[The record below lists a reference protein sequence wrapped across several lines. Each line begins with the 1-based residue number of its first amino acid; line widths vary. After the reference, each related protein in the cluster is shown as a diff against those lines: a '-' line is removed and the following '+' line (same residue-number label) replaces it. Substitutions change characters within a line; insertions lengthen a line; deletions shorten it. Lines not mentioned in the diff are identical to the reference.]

1 MEIQKDVDLKRAA
14 REFLGKSIEDD
25 IDTIT
30 DFTQLIVWIQRPNI
44 KTSIS
49 KKLEEK
55 MLGLIGVCTN
65 YQDLADWYIRT
76 IPVAVKY
83 QIREKMFE
91 LNSLQLPI
99 DNFDELLKRL
109 KYWFDDSSK
118 VQKQLDQ
125 LVERFVNTCVDYDKL
140 ITLLSKSKPGSGV
153 EYQIQEKMFELNEL
167 QLSIDTDNYDELLK
181 RYRVMRCGHKIKRQ
195 LEEEIVEYVKVCIS
209 YHGLRKLFLESN
221 LGFETQKQIIDR
233 TIELD
238 KVCNNLDELM
248 RRWYESE
255 NCYSADVRH
264 NLETRII
271 EKVVESRN
279 VVINLFK
286 KSKCPYFLEKYLKS
300 LAEQILQC

>member
-1 MEIQKDVDLKRAA
+1 MLYIKHSVKACYFTIHLFSNLFKVLKERTGVMEIQKDVKLKRAA
-14 REFLGKSIEDD
+14 REFLGKMIEDD
-25 IDTIT
+25 INTIT
-30 DFTQLIVWIQRPNI
+30 DFTQLITWIQKPNI
-44 KTSIS
+44 ETSILRR
-49 KKLEEK
+49 LEGK
-55 MLGLIGVCTN
+55 MLELIGVCTN

-99 DNFDELLKRL
+99 DN
-109 KYWFDDSSK
+109 
-118 VQKQLDQ
+118 
-125 LVERFVNTCVDYDKL
+125 
-140 ITLLSKSKPGSGV
+140 
-153 EYQIQEKMFELNEL
+153 
-167 QLSIDTDNYDELLK
+167 YDELLK
-181 RYRVMRCGHKIKRQ
+181 RYIVVRCGHKIKSQ
-195 LEEEIVEYVKVCIS
+195 LEEAIVEYVKSCTS
-209 YHGLRKLFLESN
+209 YHGLRKLFLESK
-221 LGFETQKQIIDR
+221 LSFETQKQIIER

-271 EKVVESRN
+271 EKVVEDRN

-286 KSKCPYFLEKYLKS
+286 KSKCPYFLEKYLKG